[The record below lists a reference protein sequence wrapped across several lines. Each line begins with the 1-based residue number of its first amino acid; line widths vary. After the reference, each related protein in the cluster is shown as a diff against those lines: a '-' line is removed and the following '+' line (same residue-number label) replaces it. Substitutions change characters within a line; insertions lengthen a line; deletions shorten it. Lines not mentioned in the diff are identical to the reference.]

1 MTGRTDGQ
9 FHGGKVEIVRGR
21 DDIGRGT
28 VRSKSSMWKD
38 VYTFKHSQK

>member
-1 MTGRTDGQ
+1 MTGRTDEQ

-21 DDIGRGT
+21 DDIGRG
-28 VRSKSSMWKD
+28 KSSMWKD